1 MAAAKGTKC
10 PHCGMKMKAG
20 AKSCPHCKKK
30 VT

>member
-1 MAAAKGTKC
+1 MAAQKKC
-10 PHCGMKMKAG
+10 PHCGMKMKSG